1 MKGGGG
7 LVYQLKRS
15 YGLTDMRE
23 RSGREESQDRFTD
36 VTEQEEEGEIEIIQY
51 C

>member
-15 YGLTDMRE
+15 YSLTDMRE
-23 RSGREESQDRFTD
+23 RSGRDESPDRFTD
-36 VTEQEEEGEIEIIQY
+36 ITDQEGETEIY
-51 C
+51 TL

>member
-15 YGLTDMRE
+15 YSLTDMRE
-23 RSGREESQDRFTD
+23 RSWREESQDRFTD
-36 VTEQEEEGEIEIIQY
+36 VTEQEGETEIY
-51 C
+51 TL